1 MKVLISLVGEPTGPA
16 ESDNI
21 LENSLKKLLLSLLL
35 IGAGMGAC
43 TVQAE
48 AHGYYGYRGGYYG
61 GGWVA
66 PALIGGV
73 VGYSLARPYYAP
85 PPPVVYVQP
94 PVYIQ
99 QPQIVQEAPVGY
111 HWQMMIDPNT
121 NQQRPVLVPN

>member
-1 MKVLISLVGEPTGPA
+1 MK
-16 ESDNI
+16 
-21 LENSLKKLLLSLLL
+21 KFLLTFLL

-43 TVQAE
+43 SVQAE
-48 AHGYYGYRGGYYG
+48 AHGYYGYRGGRCCYY

-73 VGYSLARPYYAP
+73 VGYELARPYYP
-85 PPPVVYVQP
+85 PPPVVIQQP

-99 QPQIVQEAPVGY
+99 QPQIVQEPPVGY